1 MQATQSVSL
10 PFSLGEIMKFWKFYG
25 SYKKSLVLVIGG
37 ALLAAG
43 LEIVFP
49 MIVRHMLSVVLPAR
63 DIGELWRE
71 GAFLFMLYCVF
82 LQFCIDTIL
91 FILLQR
97 FGM

>member
-1 MQATQSVSL
+1 
-10 PFSLGEIMKFWKFYG
+10 MKFWKFYG
-25 SYKKSLVLVIGG
+25 PYKKSLVLVIGG

-71 GAFLFMLYCVF
+71 GAFLFMLYCVC
-82 LQFCIDTIL
+82 LVSTYTVYRLSLIHISEPT
-91 FILLQR
+91 R
-97 FGM
+97 PY